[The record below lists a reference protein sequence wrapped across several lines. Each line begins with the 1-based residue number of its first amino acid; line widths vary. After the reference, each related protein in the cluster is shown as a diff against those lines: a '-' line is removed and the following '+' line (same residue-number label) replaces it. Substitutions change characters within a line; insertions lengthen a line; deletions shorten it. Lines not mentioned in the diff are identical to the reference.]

1 MPDTLSQALRDWQN
15 FYILVGGASAILA
28 GLMFVAIS
36 LGSTLITRKDIPALR
51 VFVNPTLIHFIYVLA
66 TSAVVLI
73 PNVTRTSLGVVLMLA
88 GIVSLGWT
96 LGTQPQMRRPD
107 REGYIDAHDWTW
119 YQVAPAAAYLLY
131 VGTGIALIGGAR
143 QALNG
148 LALASILLLVAG
160 TRNAWDMVVG
170 LALKR
175 TGPPQQESSV
185 ERRDAGH
192 PVVERVDAEM
202 PDEERPAM
210 ERPDAERPAM
220 ERPAME
226 HPAME
231 RPAMERPAMEHPAM
245 ERPAMEHPAME
256 RPDQGDVRPAPT
268 TSLALP
274 ASDQAEVTRLIHDAG
289 LPPADFTWALQPNR
303 YALIGPLVSALV
315 HTRTGGYFRFEFT
328 ADASRRN
335 RVSVFCPG
343 KGAPEVA
350 KEAGSWEN
358 QLGQVRVWLKSL
370 SEVRR

>member
-15 FYILVGGASAILA
+15 FYILAGGASAILA

-51 VFVNPTLIHFIYVLA
+51 GFVSPTLIHFIYVLA

-96 LGTQPQMRRPD
+96 LGTQPQIRRPD

-192 PVVERVDAEM
+192 PVVERVDAER

-210 ERPDAERPAM
+210 ERPDAE
-220 ERPAME
+220 

-231 RPAMERPAMEHPAM
+231 R
-245 ERPAMEHPAME
+245 PAME
-256 RPDQGDVRPAPT
+256 RPDQGDVRPAAERPPDPT